1 MYTISK
7 NKPRK
12 NKIFKRKE
20 KKTGGGPG
28 KKGLDKICS
37 TISEML
43 TQQSL
48 QNQYNHD
55 ASLHS
60 DEPDDEEEDS
70 NDTDEEYFA
79 KFLH

>member
-28 KKGLDKICS
+28 KKGLDKIWQHNYGNADAAK
-37 TISEML
+37 L
-43 TQQSL
+43 AKLVQS
-48 QNQYNHD
+48 
-55 ASLHS
+55 
-60 DEPDDEEEDS
+60 
-70 NDTDEEYFA
+70 
-79 KFLH
+79 

>member
-1 MYTISK
+1 M
-7 NKPRK
+7 
-12 NKIFKRKE
+12 
-20 KKTGGGPG
+20 
-28 KKGLDKICS
+28 
-37 TISEML
+37 EML

-70 NDTDEEYFA
+70 NDKDEEYFA